1 MPDDVFTIGKSIVM
15 NLIEFKPIIYR
26 RSQEGEDEELNQL
39 LIDNDLQPRKM
50 QNMVRFNNWAIV
62 GEFLQLFSFDQ

>member
-15 NLIEFKPIIYR
+15 NLIEFKPIVYR
-26 RSQEGEDEELNQL
+26 RPKEGEDEELNQL

-50 QNMVRFNNWAIV
+50 QNVIRFNNWAIV